1 MKREPKVPVDAKV
14 LVNQYVSQCELL
26 RRACVGFDEGSDVE
40 ALNIA
45 VRLRV
50 LLHDTKSSKS
60 LLGQLQIKDRL
71 PYVDTLRAE
80 MPEPV
85 IVIGSGLCII
95 EGTVGPGASG
105 SRYKAPL
112 SDEDPYRQHPPQAF
126 VDWWRE
132 HVLTSNSGKSVS
144 RADFVLWLAN
154 EAGGAH
160 VDPSHDP
167 AHLEFSSGGFDG
179 LQVVSDNEIDHNLLF
194 PTVRQIA
201 YELETSLTNS
211 VAFQDGEIAIV
222 DPICSL
228 SIESKLKLG
237 RNDQCPCGSGKKYK
251 LCFLKRRPRRK
262 ISIEELHAEMD
273 AAV

>member
-26 RRACVGFDEGSDVE
+26 RRACIGFDEGNDVE

-45 VRLRV
+45 LRLRV
-50 LLHDTKSSKS
+50 LLHDTGNSKS

-85 IVIGSGLCII
+85 ISIGSGLCLI
-95 EGTVGPGASG
+95 EATLGPGSSG

-112 SDEDPYRQHPPQAF
+112 AAEDPYRQHPPQAF

-132 HVLTSNSGKSVS
+132 HLLASNSGKSVS
-144 RADFVLWLAN
+144 RADFVLWLTN

-160 VDPSHDP
+160 VDPSHEP
-167 AHLEFSSGGFDG
+167 AHLELSSGGFDG
-179 LQVVSDNEIDHNLLF
+179 LQVVSDNEVDHNLLY

-201 YELETSLTNS
+201 YELETSLSNS
-211 VAFQDGEIAIV
+211 VAFEEGEIVLV

-228 SIESKLKLG
+228 PIDSKLKLG

-262 ISIEELHAEMD
+262 ISIEELYAEMD